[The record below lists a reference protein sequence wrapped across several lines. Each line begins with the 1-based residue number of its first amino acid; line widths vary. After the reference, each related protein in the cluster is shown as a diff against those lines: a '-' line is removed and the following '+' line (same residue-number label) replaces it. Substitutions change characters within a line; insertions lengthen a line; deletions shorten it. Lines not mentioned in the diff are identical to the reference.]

1 MSNARFGGWSNAGIA
16 AVVTE
21 TLPTVGTTR
30 SLVQIRLPVR
40 SRIDSI
46 EAHFSSA
53 GISTTATAAVFRD
66 ASGDVPCIGDGPSAA
81 TQTLTVGTTTS
92 TDKGVIWSVERDIF
106 AVDGFST
113 LSDSILNPG
122 LTAEPKTQ
130 NLWVGLKVDAGTA
143 VLDRLVVNWRA

>member
-53 GISTTATAAVFRD
+53 GGASEATAAVFRD

-81 TQTLTVGTTTS
+81 TQILTVGTTTA
-92 TDKGVIWSVERDIF
+92 TDKGVVWSVERDIF

-130 NLWVGLKVDAGTA
+130 NLWVGLKVDSGTA